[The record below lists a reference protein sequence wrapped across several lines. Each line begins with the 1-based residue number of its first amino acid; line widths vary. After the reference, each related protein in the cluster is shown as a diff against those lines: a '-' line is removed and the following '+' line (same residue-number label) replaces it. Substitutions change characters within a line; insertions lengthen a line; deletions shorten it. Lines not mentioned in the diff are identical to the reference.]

1 MMSTTSGT
9 RLDTTTSPVLLFDGV
24 CNLCE
29 SSVRF
34 VIRRDRKARFRF
46 ASLQSA
52 AAHRLLEAFDFRGDT
67 LGSVVLIDDGRLYLK
82 SRAALRVARQLDGA
96 WPLLYYFFIW
106 IPEPV
111 SDAVYD
117 FIGRRRYR
125 WFGRKEACWLPEP
138 SLEARFLDATSGQV
152 RRTDER

>member
-1 MMSTTSGT
+1 MTSTTAGSG
-9 RLDTTTSPVLLFDGV
+9 LDTTAHPVLLFDGV

-52 AAHRLLEAFDFRGDT
+52 AADRLLEAFDFRGDT
-67 LGSVVLIDDGRLYLK
+67 LGSVVLIDGGRLYLK
-82 SRAALRVARQLDGA
+82 SRAALRVSRQLDGA
-96 WPLLYYFFIW
+96 WPLLYYLLIW
-106 IPEPV
+106 IPRPV

-125 WFGRKEACWLPEP
+125 WFGRKEECWLPEP
-138 SLEARFLDATSGQV
+138 SLEARFLHELSGQG
-152 RRTDER
+152 RRVNER